1 MKKEMINIMNS
12 LNREICAK
20 YGHDCFANPECVELI
35 IITRAIK
42 FPIYGDLSSSHIMRI
57 LFSGWPQ

>member
-12 LNREICAK
+12 LKREICDE
-20 YGHDCFANPECVELI
+20 YGYDSLNLESVELI